1 MSRSIFFIILLKMS
15 RERVFFGFISLILAF
30 FGVSAQEPDPAKP
43 QILIKLAQSDE
54 HGGRVELVQP
64 VQVENLLKMQ
74 IANNNLQKG
83 IPGYRIRIFS
93 LSGQTAKQKSDET
106 RTSFMRNFPEI
117 EAYQEYNTPNFQIFV
132 GDFRTKNEALR
143 EIKKIEKFFPGAF
156 IVSEI
161 INIPK

>member
-1 MSRSIFFIILLKMS
+1 MNIKRKIFSLAL
-15 RERVFFGFISLILAF
+15 ISL
-30 FGVSAQEPDPAKP
+30 GVTCITAQEPDPAKP
-43 QILIKLAQSDE
+43 QILINLAQSNE
-54 HGGRVELVQP
+54 QGGRIELIQP
-64 VQVENLLKMQ
+64 VQVENLLKIQ

-93 LSGQTAKQKSDET
+93 GSGQQAQQKSTEI
-106 RTSFMRNFPEI
+106 RTNFMRFFPEL
-117 EAYQEYNTPNFQIFV
+117 EAYQVYKTPNFQIFV

-143 EIKKIEKFFPGAF
+143 EKKRIERLFPGAF

>member
-1 MSRSIFFIILLKMS
+1 MNRKRIIFRLA
-15 RERVFFGFISLILAF
+15 LILTLISA
-30 FGVSAQEPDPAKP
+30 GVTAQEPDAAKP
-43 QILIKLAQSDE
+43 QILINLAQRDDQ
-54 HGGRVELVQP
+54 GGHIELIQP

-93 LSGQTAKQKSDET
+93 KSGQQAQQKANET
-106 RTSFMRNFPEI
+106 RTTFMRSFPHI

-143 EIKKIEKFFPGAF
+143 EKKKIEKTFPGAF